1 MTRMLHYS
9 VTCDDCKRF
18 GSVGFLT
25 NEQTGWPPHEPVEV
39 TACWPGDGLPPTLAD
54 PLDAP
59 CALLVCRRHRWE
71 SGEQPTLL

>member
-1 MTRMLHYS
+1 VTRTLHYN

-25 NEQTGWPPHEPVEV
+25 HEQTGRPQHEPMEV
-39 TACWPGDGLPPTLAD
+39 TACWPGGGLPPTLAD

-59 CALLVCRRHRWE
+59 CALFAHRHRRWK

>member
-1 MTRMLHYS
+1 MTRTLHYNH
-9 VTCDDCKRF
+9 TCDDCKRF

-25 NEQTGWPPHEPVEV
+25 YEQTGWPQHEPMEV
-39 TACWPGDGLPPTLAD
+39 TACWPGGNLPPVLAD

-59 CALLVCRRHRWE
+59 CALFAHRHRRWK

>member
-1 MTRMLHYS
+1 MTRTLHYNH
-9 VTCDDCKRF
+9 TCDDCKRF

-25 NEQTGWPPHEPVEV
+25 YEQTGWPQHEPMEV
-39 TACWPGDGLPPTLAD
+39 TACWPGGGLPPTLAD

-59 CALLVCRRHRWE
+59 CALFAHRHCRWK

>member
-1 MTRMLHYS
+1 MTRTLHYNH
-9 VTCDDCKRF
+9 TCDDCKRF

-25 NEQTGWPPHEPVEV
+25 YEQTGWPQHEPMEV
-39 TACWPGDGLPPTLAD
+39 TACWPGGGLPPTLAD

-59 CALLVCRRHRWE
+59 CALFAHRHRRWK